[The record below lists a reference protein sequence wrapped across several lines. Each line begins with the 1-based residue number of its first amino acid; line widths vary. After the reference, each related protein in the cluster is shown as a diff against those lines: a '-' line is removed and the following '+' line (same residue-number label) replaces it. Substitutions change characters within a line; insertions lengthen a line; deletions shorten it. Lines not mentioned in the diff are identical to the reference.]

1 MRDLSIPVP
10 LVGIG
15 MLVVVVVMLLLAL
28 LMLRQMVASRSRGAF
43 ECALRRRGLVGGT
56 TWQHGLMRFGG
67 DRLRW
72 FRAFSVRPTPEVVIL
87 RAQICEV
94 FRERISSRMQAE
106 PDSYLVEFRLR
117 DGREISAVVDLV
129 SGAALN
135 SWLEAAPTGSVL
147 GDAD

>member
-1 MRDLSIPVP
+1 MSDLSIPIL

-15 MLVVVVVMLLLAL
+15 MLFVVLVVLLLVVARQL
-28 LMLRQMVASRSRGAF
+28 LVSRRRGAF
-43 ECALRRRGLVGGT
+43 ECTVRRRGLVGGSS
-56 TWQHGLMRFGG
+56 WQHGLMRFGT

-72 FRAFSVRPTPEVVIL
+72 FRASSLRLRPEVVL
-87 RAQICEV
+87 RRSEIQDVTRQNLPPQIED
-94 FRERISSRMQAE
+94 AE
-106 PDSYLVEFRLR
+106 GRCLIEFSLR
-117 DGREISAVVDLV
+117 GGREISAIVDMS

>member
-1 MRDLSIPVP
+1 MSDLSIPIL

-15 MLVVVVVMLLLAL
+15 MLLVVLAVVLLLGIRQL
-28 LMLRQMVASRSRGAF
+28 LVSRSRGAF
-43 ECALRRRGLVGGT
+43 ECAVRRRGLFGRSS
-56 TWQHGLMRFGG
+56 WQHGLMRFGT

-72 FRAFSVRPTPEVVIL
+72 FRTFSLRLRPEVVL
-87 RAQICEV
+87 RRSEIREVTRKMLPAQIEAGQGRCL
-94 FRERISSRMQAE
+94 I
-106 PDSYLVEFRLR
+106 EFRLR
-117 DGREISAVVDLV
+117 GGREVSAIVDTA